1 MLHKVID
8 KPEQDV
14 QSTPSSVSVAPLN
27 NDTTRIGRP
36 PKQKKRG
43 VGRPKGDAAILA
55 EYKARMLNSPKSRKV
70 LDKLFEIALDDD
82 NKDQVICIKIITD
95 RLLPVGAFAPE
106 KTNTGLSSINISM
119 QTDTGIINI
128 SHPNEPVPEE
138 EDYIDGTFEEHE

>member
-1 MLHKVID
+1 MKD
-8 KPEQDV
+8 KPELVGQH
-14 QSTPSSVSVAPLN
+14 TPSSVEAAPLCPSA
-27 NDTTRIGRP
+27 TRVGRP
-36 PKQKKRG
+36 PKPKKRG

-95 RLLPVGAFAPE
+95 RLLPASAFAPE

-138 EDYIDGTFEEHE
+138 ENIIEGDYEEAE

>member
-1 MLHKVID
+1 MSRD
-8 KPEQDV
+8 KTETDV

-27 NDTTRIGRP
+27 NDTTRVGRP
-36 PKQKKRG
+36 PTIAKKKA
-43 VGRPKGDAAILA
+43 GRPKGDAAVLA

-82 NKDQVICIKIITD
+82 NKDQVVCIKIITD
-95 RLLPVGAFAPE
+95 RLLPASAFAPE

-119 QTDTGIINI
+119 QTDTGVINI

-138 EDYIDGTFEEHE
+138 EDFIDGTFEEQE